1 MGTLFGQASRFLLNN
16 DAVFLAEVLSA
27 ISPQPAN
34 ISSWAGAYQSF
45 NCLAVPANENTIP
58 LPLSIAA
65 NVTMVLTELKI
76 ADHLID
82 TEKNHWKT
90 AQKLFSKKFQ
100 QASNALEELCFPVDQ
115 LWKWF
120 DEQGKHELS
129 AEEFMETHFPR
140 QLIDYCA
147 NPTAHMTAIVFESGA
162 RAVGCSD
169 NMVLSRMHQLGNAF
183 GKLVYVLDAFDD
195 FARDVRR
202 GEFNPFAV
210 AYSIEAT
217 VLPEHCKQDIYPYV
231 QSLAKTI
238 ENALSALILDPEQLQ
253 QFRSRLRQN
262 ISDKLGTDWL
272 EFVRSACASHV
283 HSCSSSVRDS
293 ARSCSNARLS
303 MTQRYSAAVSICEHA
318 CSNQS
323 SWFDFIIKPFVF
335 LIAFAFPYH
344 ARLVKNR
351 DQIFGLPF
359 NLIAWGALV
368 NELLAFPN
376 QKLQFAFAMSSGSGS
391 GSGSGSSGGGSA
403 EGSSSSGGSADD
415 GSAEGGSAEGGST
428 GGGDVPSDQHAKA
441 EPQKWGGR
449 RPRKFSDERISE
461 PLPELV
467 EVSDT
472 KPLDVDEQK
481 SSPEISSSQDGVVSP
496 FISSLSYHNSS
507 EPLHSEP
514 LHSEPAASADSG
526 ASPDPH
532 VENSEP
538 PPLQNN
544 SRRRFRR
551 AENYRASQTPNDFFC
566 NQCLMNCSFNMCAN
580 CCFDACESGECAGDC
595 CDCLGMGTNGCCTGL
610 DCCATGGDACAG
622 ADCCSGCADCGAGL
636 DVCSGCGDC
645 ASGCGDC
652 AGGCGDC
659 AGGLDACSGCG
670 DCSC

>member
-1 MGTLFGQASRFLLNN
+1 MFGVMKNRSCSQSDEQKLEYRMHYCGTCKTMGTLFGQASRFLLNN

-34 ISSWAGAYQSF
+34 FSSWAGAYQSF

-82 TEKNHWKT
+82 TEKNHWKS

-100 QASNALEELCFPVDQ
+100 QASNALEALSFPVDQ

-120 DEQGKHELS
+120 DEQGKHERS
-129 AEEFMETHFPR
+129 AGEFMETHFPR

-147 NPTAHMTAIVFESGA
+147 KPTAQMTAIVFECGA

-169 NMVLSRMHQLGNAF
+169 IVVLSQMHRLGNAF

-238 ENALSALILDPEQLQ
+238 ENALSELILDREQLQ

-303 MTQRYSAAVSICEHA
+303 MTQRYSAAVSICENA
-318 CSNQS
+318 CSNKS
-323 SWFDFIIKPFVF
+323 SWFDFIINPFVF

-368 NELLAFPN
+368 SELLAFPN
-376 QKLQFAFAMSSGSGS
+376 QKLQFAFAMN
-391 GSGSGSSGGGSA
+391 SGSGSSGSGSDRLGGGSSGS
-403 EGSSSSGGSADD
+403 GSSDD
-415 GSAEGGSAEGGST
+415 GSAEGGST
-428 GGGDVPSDQHAKA
+428 GRGETQSDQDAKA
-441 EPQKWGGR
+441 EPRKWGGR
-449 RPRKFSDERISE
+449 RPKKFADERISE

-472 KPLDVDEQK
+472 KPSDVDEQK
-481 SSPEISSSQDGVVSP
+481 SSPEI
-496 FISSLSYHNSS
+496 I
-507 EPLHSEP
+507 
-514 LHSEPAASADSG
+514 
-526 ASPDPH
+526 
-532 VENSEP
+532 ENSEP

-551 AENYRASQTPNDFFC
+551 VENYRASQTPNDFFC
-566 NQCLMNCSFNMCAN
+566 NQCLMNCSCNLCAN
-580 CCFDACESGECAGDC
+580 CCLDACESAECAGDC
-595 CDCLGMGTNGCCTGL
+595 CDCFGICSDCGSGSCCTGV
-610 DCCATGGDACAG
+610 DCCAGGGDACAG